1 MKEDDQT
8 RQNKIDEHDNIVKD
22 LKEKIVKA
30 NKERLEQKE
39 IVDNLKTNISTTSA
53 LVDDVQ

>member
-53 LVDDVQ
+53 LVDEVQ